1 MLPLGSSEPPSSS
14 KVSAPPVPPAHG
26 TKVFRSPSPPPNSAP
41 VPDRLDAESRAFRKE
56 IEQRLAGG
64 DESYYEILG
73 VAEDADEATI
83 HQSFLTLAKKWHP
96 DRLGPDFVDVR
107 EAVTRVFARMSE
119 AQQNLCD
126 PAKRKEYDRRGR
138 HAEQDAEEAEHV
150 QRVLRAATAFQR
162 AEILLRRG
170 SLAQAE
176 EEARSALAD
185 DPSQPEYRALLAW
198 LEAQKPGAEVTA
210 GIAVLDKVINQ
221 APNDTR
227 ARWYRG
233 QLYKRSGRDNRAI
246 RDFRAIVEQDP
257 RNVDAQREIRL
268 YEMRNAGRIAS
279 DRPSDL
285 PPGRASKPPDDRPKS
300 PEGGPSGLFKR
311 IFKR

>member
-1 MLPLGSSEPPSSS
+1 
-14 KVSAPPVPPAHG
+14 
-26 TKVFRSPSPPPNSAP
+26 
-41 VPDRLDAESRAFRKE
+41 
-56 IEQRLAGG
+56 
-64 DESYYEILG
+64 
-73 VAEDADEATI
+73 
-83 HQSFLTLAKKWHP
+83 
-96 DRLGPDFVDVR
+96 
-107 EAVTRVFARMSE
+107 MSE
-119 AQQNLCD
+119 AQQTLCD
-126 PAKRKEYDRRGR
+126 PVKRREYDGRGR
-138 HAEQDAEEAEHV
+138 RAEQDAAEAEHV

-198 LEAQKPGAEVTA
+198 LEAQKPGADVA
-210 GIAVLDKVINQ
+210 PSIAVLDKVISQ
-221 APNDTR
+221 VPNDTR

-257 RNVDAQREIRL
+257 RHVDAQREIRL
-268 YEMRNAGRIAS
+268 YEMRNAGRLAS
-279 DRPSDL
+279 DRPSEL
-285 PPGRASKPPDDRPKS
+285 PAARASKPPPDDKPKG